1 MGRLAAIFGQQP
13 ISVEGTLVLYQMEK
27 CIQHQQ
33 LPPKEKVQD
42 VEEGEISDSA
52 SSIEEI
58 TEDDFRKQDHSNAA
72 AATTIVRD
80 ASDSASSDPHPP
92 RATNA
97 NSENTINNHTTN
109 NDKINSS
116 GSNNLSSRIWTV
128 SDLYKFRVSRSYNS
142 GLHNLAWASG
152 VQNKPLN
159 DFLVMELPVTTV
171 DTNSGANANRAAPED
186 LSKNNKDNNGR
197 VVIEVVDEGMFE
209 GEAEKEEGEL
219 EEGEIDLDSE
229 VVDAP
234 CRDLSDPDT
243 GETGSGNAL
252 DSILKGLRDVT
263 LEYAQE

>member
-1 MGRLAAIFGQQP
+1 
-13 ISVEGTLVLYQMEK
+13 MEK
-27 CIQHQQ
+27 CIQQEQ

-58 TEDDFRKQDHSNAA
+58 TEGDFRKQDHSNAA
-72 AATTIVRD
+72 AATTTTVPD
-80 ASDSASSDPHPP
+80 ASDSSSSDPHPP
-92 RATNA
+92 RSTNA
-97 NSENTINNHTTN
+97 NSENTINNHTSN

-171 DTNSGANANRAAPED
+171 DTNSGANANPAAPEG

-234 CRDLSDPDT
+234 CKDLSDPVT
-243 GETGSGNAL
+243 GDTGSGNAL
-252 DSILKGLRDVT
+252 DSILKGLQDIT